1 MASLFYVLFIG
12 LLYIIYALLWYRF
25 DVFADYLSWTVL
37 SKGRFCLWRAGAIT
51 LPYLTLPYLTLP
63 LMEVGWNGDG
73 ERGGL
78 RGIFRHEMSDEYR
91 TARTDDEFCECEF
104 A

>member
-1 MASLFYVLFIG
+1 MDCPIQGPFLFMAG
-12 LLYIIYALLWYRF
+12 
-25 DVFADYLSWTVL
+25 
-37 SKGRFCLWRAGAIT
+37 GGQ
-51 LPYLTLPYLTLP
+51 YLTLPYLTLP